1 MLLLKSGFYMV
12 EYRLVLRIVPGNIG
26 GGGFM
31 VARLQN
37 GKNITM
43 DYREKAP
50 AAAGRDMYLDAAGN
64 PQMNLS
70 QFGHLASGV
79 PGTVQVY
86 LLHLNMQNFLLKY

>member
-1 MLLLKSGFYMV
+1 M
-12 EYRLVLRIVPGNIG
+12 I
-26 GGGFM
+26 
-31 VARLQN
+31 ARLQD
-37 GKNITM
+37 GRNIAL

-79 PGTVQVY
+79 PGTVAG
-86 LLHLNMQNFLLKY
+86 LFASLKYAKLPFKVLIEPAIELAEKGLLLRKMKPGP